1 MMDQETAT
9 DETRH
14 KLVVPTILPQWYRIW
29 KLTIDTAMR
38 STVEAINL
46 LSFHLFSNSDH
57 SPVDLGKDW
66 KWAIPQRTSYA

>member
-1 MMDQETAT
+1 MMDQEKAT

-14 KLVVPTILPQWYRIW
+14 KLVLPDHFPQRYRIR

-38 STVEAINL
+38 STVEAVNL

-66 KWAIPQRTSYA
+66 KWAIPQRRPYA